1 VPTPEELARKNIDKQ
16 LVACGWIV
24 QSRRDLNLYAG
35 RGVAVRE
42 FPLETGEADY
52 LLFVDRKAV
61 GVVEAK
67 HEGTTLSGV
76 ADQAAKYSVGLPAN
90 IPHVTL
96 PLPFLY
102 ESTGVETFFRDERD
116 PQPRSRR
123 VFNFHRPEMLADLL
137 LEGDTLR
144 ARLCAMPDGSPLI
157 TTGLWGA
164 QIEAITNLEKSLADN
179 RPRSLIQMATG
190 SGKTFT
196 ACSPSLIAMNY
207 TAATQFASSSG
218 GGPVHSYSGPG
229 YWLLIS
235 ALRGTR

>member
-1 VPTPEELARKNIDKQ
+1 MPTPEELARENIDKQ
-16 LVACGWIV
+16 LTACGWII
-24 QSRRDLNLYAG
+24 QSRAEMNLYAG
-35 RGVAVRE
+35 CGIAVRE

-116 PQPRSRR
+116 PEPRSRR
-123 VFNFHRPEMLADLL
+123 VFTFHRPETLADMLTPSQPSPNPADL
-137 LEGDTLR
+137 GTIHSDVRGRLR
-144 ARLCAMPDGSPLI
+144 SMV
-157 TTGLWGA
+157 
-164 QIEAITNLEKSLADN
+164 
-179 RPRSLIQMATG
+179 
-190 SGKTFT
+190 
-196 ACSPSLIAMNY
+196 IA
-207 TAATQFASSSG
+207 
-218 GGPVHSYSGPG
+218 
-229 YWLLIS
+229 IS
-235 ALRGTR
+235 ADHYGLMGRTDRSDQ